1 MNNKVKINNSQE
13 TKMNAIINEMNAII
27 NEMTSI
33 IILIMFI
40 ISRMFM
46 DCMVT
51 EFIQN

>member
-1 MNNKVKINNSQE
+1 
-13 TKMNAIINEMNAII
+13 MNAIINEVINEVINEMNAMNTII
-27 NEMTSI
+27 NEMTTI

>member
-1 MNNKVKINNSQE
+1 
-13 TKMNAIINEMNAII
+13 MNAIINEVINEMNAMNAII

-40 ISRMFM
+40 ICRMFM

>member
-1 MNNKVKINNSQE
+1 
-13 TKMNAIINEMNAII
+13 MNAIINEVINEMNAMNAII

>member
-1 MNNKVKINNSQE
+1 
-13 TKMNAIINEMNAII
+13 MNAIINEVINEMNEMNAII
-27 NEMTSI
+27 NEMTTI

>member
-1 MNNKVKINNSQE
+1 MK
-13 TKMNAIINEMNAII
+13 AIINEVINEMNAMKAII

>member
-1 MNNKVKINNSQE
+1 
-13 TKMNAIINEMNAII
+13 MNAIINEVINEMNAMNAII

-46 DCMVT
+46 DMVT